1 MNSKL
6 IEEYHFLILDL
17 MKTDARFKWNIILK
31 EEDFDYIK
39 AMERIK
45 QLLLNIIS
53 EYDETF
59 LYSDDAELEFFISD
73 LNWLES
79 IKERINEK
87 V

>member
-17 MKTDARFKWNIILK
+17 MKTDERFKWNIILQ
-31 EEDFDYIK
+31 EEEFDYIK
-39 AMERIK
+39 AMERVK
-45 QLLLNIIS
+45 QLLLNVIT

-73 LNWLES
+73 LKWLES
-79 IKERINEK
+79 IKERIGEK